1 MTTDDN
7 SLFSVVDAIDPPD
20 SHEALVRRL
29 AVLDSLL
36 EIGKSVTSLFDV
48 DAILRKVVSEAVSL
62 TEADVGF
69 LLLVDQDS
77 GDLYLRAEKNIG
89 EADARNFKVKMS
101 DSIAGYVIQTG
112 EPILLNQGSANI
124 KVNTDLF
131 VKALINAPLISGDE
145 VIGVLA
151 VNNRENNA
159 LFDGDDLRSIQALA
173 DWAAI
178 AITNA
183 RLYQEAQRGLKST
196 RLINEISNS
205 ILSSLRSEEIP
216 HRLIQQSTEIL
227 GAECGSLALVDNEA
241 QEIEFQ
247 LAYDGDG
254 QEITRMR
261 KLRLPLGQGIIGAV
275 AADGQPRIVI
285 DVTRNPQWY
294 SKIDDLTN
302 FTTQE
307 VLAVPLQSEG
317 EIIGVVELLNKRN
330 GDFTQDDLSMM
341 IAVASAAAIAIQ
353 NARQYEALV
362 TAHSQLREAQQQ
374 RIASEQWSI
383 LGRATAGLAHRIHNT
398 TAIVPASAQD
408 LREVLRPVRMS
419 GAVRRDVEANL
430 SRIERNT
437 LLTLELV
444 DNLLYRF
451 HQTPVPASD
460 VNALVQ
466 EAIDKI
472 SQSLPKT
479 ISLVTDLAESL
490 PPVDTSNLLA
500 DAVVEL
506 MANAIKA
513 MPKGGILTVKTSALN
528 GDVRIEV
535 SDTGV
540 GIPKEQQIR
549 IFTLFYGQDETGLGF
564 GLWWLKTFL
573 LQHRGDIQLK
583 SEPGKGATFI
593 ITLPVSVRKMG

>member
-573 LQHRGDIQLK
+573 LQHRGDIQLE